1 MQDKPEAWDEW
12 RWESLSLARQ
22 FALAGGTVML
32 VAILAVGLW
41 VSGRIEQVVVRNSA
55 NTTALYMNS
64 FVAPLLQGMANNHSL
79 SPEAQLEVAKLF
91 DETEL
96 GQRVVSFKLWQKEG
110 FVVGSSNSELVGH
123 KFDPTENLVLAWDG
137 EVRADLEQTSDAEDR
152 AEGELGV
159 PLLEIYAPIRNLR
172 TGEVIAVA
180 EFYEL
185 ASDLKSD
192 LIKTRLASWG
202 AVAAV
207 MLVIGLS
214 MFAIVLRGSFT
225 IDRQIAELKSLSA
238 RNLALRIR
246 AQGAAGRVAALNDG
260 TLKQIGADLHDGPA
274 QLLGFAAL
282 RLDALRSRTVD
293 QKAQDEIDAVERAV
307 RDAMGE
313 IRSISRGLSLPD
325 IEKRPLA
332 DLLQSL
338 ALGHSERTGTTVEFN
353 TTVPKGLEFSAAVKT
368 CVYRVAQEGLTNAW
382 RHGNGADQELELE
395 ISGDILLLSVRDR
408 GPGYPV
414 DGVRTGKDSDGGMG
428 LAGLTDRVE
437 SLGGRIEFRNR
448 RGGGAELVMSLDLKG
463 AE

>member
-41 VSGRIEQVVVRNSA
+41 VSGRIEEVVVRNSA

-64 FVAPLLQGMANNHSL
+64 FVAPVLQDQTDHASL
-79 SPEAQLEVAKLF
+79 DPATRLEIAKLF

-96 GQRVVSFKLWQKEG
+96 GQRVASFKIWHRDG
-110 FVVGSSNSELVGH
+110 FVVDSSNPELVGH
-123 KFDPTENLVLAWDG
+123 QFEPTKNLTLAWDG
-137 EVRADLEQTSDAEDR
+137 EVRADLEQTSDAEDL
-152 AEGELGV
+152 AEKALGL
-159 PLLEIYAPIRNLR
+159 PLLEIYAPIRNLQ

-180 EFYEL
+180 EFYEI
-185 ASDLKSD
+185 ATDLKSD
-192 LIKTRLASWG
+192 LIKARLASWG

-207 MLVIGLS
+207 MVAIGVS

-225 IDRQIAELKSLSA
+225 IDRQIAELRSLSA

-246 AQGAAGRVAALNDG
+246 AQGAAGRVAALSDS
-260 TLKQIGADLHDGPA
+260 TMKQIGADLHDGPA

-282 RLDALRSRTVD
+282 RLDALRSRTAD

-307 RDAMGE
+307 RDAMDE

-325 IEKRPLA
+325 IEKRSLD

-338 ALGHSERTGTTVEFN
+338 ALGHCERTGTTVEYN
-353 TTVPKGLEFSAAVKT
+353 STVPKGMEFSAAVKT

-395 ISGDILLLSVRDR
+395 ISGDILLLAVRDR
-408 GPGYPV
+408 GPGYPQ
-414 DGVRTGKDSDGGMG
+414 DGVRTRKDSDGGMG

-448 RGGGAELVMSLDLKG
+448 RGGGAELMMSLDLKG